1 MNALSILIYSVK
13 PNQLCWALQLIA
25 DIAENVTIGLDL
37 IVIAEPRDLISL
49 VR

>member
-1 MNALSILIYSVK
+1 MNALSPILIYSIK

-25 DIAENVTIGLDL
+25 ENATIGLDL
-37 IVIAEPRDLISL
+37 IMIAEPGDLISL